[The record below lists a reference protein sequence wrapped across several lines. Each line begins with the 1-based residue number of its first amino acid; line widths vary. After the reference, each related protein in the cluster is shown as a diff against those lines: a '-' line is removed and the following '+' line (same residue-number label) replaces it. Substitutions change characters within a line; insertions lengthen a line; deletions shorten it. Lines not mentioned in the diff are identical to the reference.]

1 MSRCHAP
8 ITVVS
13 PAVTLADGRICG
25 PLPADAPIIVS
36 NGVGIDSVA
45 LLVELRR
52 LNLRPSA
59 IVTALVGRDEY
70 GNEHRRFY
78 QYLPV
83 LEQWLAEVR
92 FPPITYVWYEMKRQ
106 AKHFPY
112 ASLAGNCLANRTL
125 PSISFRRHHSC
136 SLKFKG
142 ERIDRWVTEQYGDRP
157 CYRLVGYDLDE
168 ERRAA
173 RFSAQA
179 PGTGPRSRDVYVHPL
194 QLLGLNRAD
203 CEQSIAAAGLPSP
216 GLSSCVFCAS
226 MRPEEVDEL
235 NPDELWLIVI
245 LEAHAQVNLHTIR
258 GLWGHGERMTE
269 YIIRR
274 GLLPKQLVDEVWQK
288 WSAPARPAEMFE
300 GKSADEVLFAEV
312 RRLTDLCG

>member
-1 MSRCHAP
+1 MRQLP
-8 ITVVS
+8 LFPPTL
-13 PAVTLADGRICG
+13 TLADGRIVG
-25 PLPADAPIIVS
+25 PLPADAPIVVS

-45 LLVELRR
+45 MLIELHR
-52 LNLRPSA
+52 LNIKPDA

-83 LEQWLAEVR
+83 LDQWLAEVG

-112 ASLAGNCLANRTL
+112 SSLAGNCLANRTL

-142 ERIDRWVTEQYGDRP
+142 EQIDRWVTEQYGNRP

-168 ERRAA
+168 EHRAA
-173 RFSAQA
+173 RFAAQA
-179 PGTGPRSRDVYVHPL
+179 PGTGPRSKDVYVHPL
-194 QLLGLNRAD
+194 QLLAHSRAD
-203 CEQSIAAAGLPSP
+203 CEQIIAAAGLPSP

-235 NPDELWLIVI
+235 NRDELWLIVI
-245 LEAHAQVNLHTIR
+245 LEAHAQVNLRTIR

-269 YIIRR
+269 YIVRR
-274 GLLPKQLVDEVWQK
+274 GLLPKPLVDEVWRK
-288 WSAPARPAEMFE
+288 WAASERPAEMVE
-300 GKSADEVLFAEV
+300 GVSADDVLFTEV
-312 RRLTDLCG
+312 RRLICLGQT

>member
-1 MSRCHAP
+1 MRQLP
-8 ITVVS
+8 LFPPVI
-13 PAVTLADGRICG
+13 TLAEGRICG
-25 PLPADAPIIVS
+25 PFPADAPVIVP

-45 LLVELRR
+45 LLIELRR
-52 LNLRPSA
+52 LNIRPSA

-78 QYLPV
+78 QYLPI
-83 LEQWLAEVR
+83 LEQWLAEAG
-92 FPPITYVWYEMKRQ
+92 FPSITYIWYEMKRT

-142 ERIDRWVTEQYGDRP
+142 EQIDQWVTQQYGDRP

-173 RFSAQA
+173 RFSAQS
-179 PGTGPRSRDVYVHPL
+179 PTIGPRSGDVYVHPL
-194 QLLGLNRAD
+194 QLLGLDRAD
-203 CEQSIAAAGLPSP
+203 CEQIIAAAGLPSP

-235 NPDELWLIVI
+235 HPDELWLIVI

-274 GLLPKQLVDEVWQK
+274 GLLPQLLVDEVWQK
-288 WSAPARPAEMFE
+288 WSALERPTEMRE
-300 GKSADEVLFAEV
+300 VRSADEVLFAEV
-312 RRLTDLCG
+312 RRLTALCG

>member
-1 MSRCHAP
+1 MRQLP
-8 ITVVS
+8 LFPPVI
-13 PAVTLADGRICG
+13 TLAEGRICG
-25 PLPADAPIIVS
+25 PFPADAPVIVS

-45 LLVELRR
+45 LLIELRR
-52 LNLRPSA
+52 LNIRPSA

-78 QYLPV
+78 QYLPI
-83 LEQWLAEVR
+83 LEQWLAEAG
-92 FPPITYVWYEMKRQ
+92 FPSITYIWYEMKRT

-142 ERIDRWVTEQYGDRP
+142 EQIDQWVTQQYGDRP

-173 RFSAQA
+173 RFSAQS
-179 PGTGPRSRDVYVHPL
+179 PETGPRSQDVYVHPL
-194 QLLGLNRAD
+194 QLLGHSRAD
-203 CEQSIAAAGLPSP
+203 CEQRIAAAGLPSP

-235 NPDELWLIVI
+235 SPEELWLIVI
-245 LEAHAQVNLHTIR
+245 LEAHAQINLHTIR

-269 YIIRR
+269 YIVRR
-274 GLLPKQLVDEVWQK
+274 GLLPQPLVDEVWQK
-288 WSAPARPAEMFE
+288 WSAPARPAEMVE
-300 GKSADEVLFAEV
+300 GISADDVLFAEV
-312 RRLTDLCG
+312 RRLTALYG

>member
-1 MSRCHAP
+1 MRQLP
-8 ITVVS
+8 LFPPMMTF
-13 PAVTLADGRICG
+13 TDGRICG
-25 PLPADAPIIVS
+25 PLPADAPIVVS
-36 NGVGIDSVA
+36 NGIGIDSVA
-45 LLVELRR
+45 MLIELRR
-52 LNLRPSA
+52 LSIRPDA
-59 IVTALVGRDEY
+59 IITALVGRDEY

-83 LEQWLAEVR
+83 LEQWLAEVG

-112 ASLAGNCLANRTL
+112 SSLAGNCLANRTL

-142 ERIDRWVTEQYGDRP
+142 ERIDRWVTAQYGDRP

-168 ERRAA
+168 EHRAA

-179 PGTGPRSRDVYVHPL
+179 PGTGPRSQDVYVHPL
-194 QLLGLNRAD
+194 QLLGLSRAD
-203 CEQSIAAAGLPSP
+203 CEQIIADAGLPSP

-226 MRPEEVDEL
+226 MRPDEVDEL
-235 NPDELWLIVI
+235 HPEELWLIVI

-274 GLLPKQLVDEVWQK
+274 GLLPQPLVDETWQK
-288 WSAPARPAEMFE
+288 WSAPERPAEMFE
-300 GKSADEVLFAEV
+300 GNRADEVLFAEV
-312 RRLTDLCG
+312 RRLTALCG

>member
-1 MSRCHAP
+1 MRQLSLFP
-8 ITVVS
+8 
-13 PAVTLADGRICG
+13 PAVILADGRICG

-45 LLVELRR
+45 LLIELRR
-52 LNLRPSA
+52 LNIRPSA

-78 QYLPV
+78 QYLPI
-83 LEQWLAEVR
+83 LEQWLAEAG
-92 FPPITYVWYEMKRQ
+92 FPPITYVWYEMKRP

-112 ASLAGNCLANRTL
+112 SSLAGNCLANRTL

-142 ERIDRWVTEQYGDRP
+142 ERIDHWVTAQYGERP

-173 RFSAQA
+173 RFLAQA
-179 PGTGPRSRDVYVHPL
+179 PGTGPRSQDVYVHPL
-194 QLLGLNRAD
+194 QLLGLSRAD
-203 CEQSIAAAGLPSP
+203 CEQIIADAGLPSP

-235 NPDELWLIVI
+235 NPEELWLIVI

-274 GLLPKQLVDEVWQK
+274 GLLPQPLVDEVWQK
-288 WSAPARPAEMFE
+288 WSAPERPTEMRE
-300 GKSADEVLFAEV
+300 GRNADEVLFAEV
-312 RRLTDLCG
+312 RRLVCLDRT